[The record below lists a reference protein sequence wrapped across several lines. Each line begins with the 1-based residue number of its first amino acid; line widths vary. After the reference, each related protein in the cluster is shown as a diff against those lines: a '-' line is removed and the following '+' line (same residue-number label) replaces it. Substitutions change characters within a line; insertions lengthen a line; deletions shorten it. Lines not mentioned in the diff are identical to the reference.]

1 MRNAIVSKRGFTL
14 IELLVVIAIIAI
26 LAAMLF
32 PVFAKA
38 REKARQ
44 SICASNLRQIVNA
57 ALMYAQDYDEIMVYY
72 DKWSDKLTPYIS
84 SKSSDAKSGALTVW
98 TCPTAMGLHKYRIT
112 YGYNV
117 TAVGYGTRSVA
128 KLQNPSSTFLFK
140 DGQWSSGGG
149 YYGAVLEYSSTG
161 AANPADESNILHS
174 GGANYAFADGHVKWH
189 KPESVTLSMWQP

>member
-1 MRNAIVSKRGFTL
+1 MKCYYSKKGFTL

-26 LAAMLF
+26 LASILF

-44 SICASNLRQIVNA
+44 STCANNLRQIVNA
-57 ALMYAQDYDEIMVYY
+57 ALMYTQDYDEMLVYY
-72 DKWSDKLTPYIS
+72 DKWSNKLEPYIIAKDENWS
-84 SKSSDAKSGALTVW
+84 SAKLTVW
-98 TCPTAMGLHKYRIT
+98 NCPTAVGLHKYAIT

-117 TAVGYGTRSVA
+117 TAVGYGARSVA
-128 KLQNPSSTFLFK
+128 KLQNPSNTFLFK
-140 DGQWSSGGG
+140 DGRYVSSGGG

>member
-1 MRNAIVSKRGFTL
+1 MIQKRGFTL

-26 LAAMLF
+26 LAAILF

-44 SICASNLRQIVNA
+44 STCTNNLRQIVNA
-57 ALMYAQDYDEIMVYY
+57 TLMYSQDYDEMLVYY
-72 DKWSDKLTPYIS
+72 DKWSNKLVPYIADKNTVVES
-84 SKSSDAKSGALTVW
+84 AKLIVW
-98 TCPTAMGLHKYRIT
+98 NCPTAVGLHKYSIT

-128 KLQNPSSTFLFK
+128 KLKSPSNTFLFK
-140 DGQWSSGGG
+140 DGQWNSSGGG
-149 YYGAVLEYSSTG
+149 YYGMVMDYSATSSSPTNE
-161 AANPADESNILHS
+161 ANILHS

-189 KPESVTLSMWQP
+189 KPENVTLSMWQP